1 MTVAALC
8 DQYLD
13 EVSSIILPKSGEPK
27 KASTLATDRGR
38 IERHIKP
45 LLGRKKVK
53 AITGPDVE
61 RFLRDVAAGRTK
73 ADIKTIK
80 HGRAI
85 VRGGRGTATRTV
97 GLLGAIF
104 SYAVKERLR
113 QDNPVRGIKRFR
125 DGANE
130 RYLSNAELGRLGEA
144 LAAAERD
151 GEHPA
156 VIAAIRLLALTGA
169 RRSEILSL
177 RWEYVDLERACLR
190 LPDSKTGAKII
201 RLGAPAMEVLASLSR
216 VAGNPYVLP
225 GEKDGA
231 HYVGLPRS
239 WDRIRKRAGLEDVR
253 LHDLRHSFASVAAG
267 GGDSLLIIGA
277 LLGHKDSATTKRY
290 AHLADD
296 PLRAAAE
303 RISGR
308 IAGAMKGEQEAEVVD
323 LAKHRP

>member
-1 MTVAALC
+1 MRK
-8 DQYLD
+8 
-13 EVSSIILPKSGEPK
+13 SS
-27 KASTLATDRGR
+27 
-38 IERHIKP
+38 
-45 LLGRKKVK
+45 
-53 AITGPDVE
+53 
-61 RFLRDVAAGRTK
+61 
-73 ADIKTIK
+73 
-80 HGRAI
+80 
-85 VRGGRGTATRTV
+85 
-97 GLLGAIF
+97 GLLTCSIV
-104 SYAVKERLR
+104 SKETTAPKL
-113 QDNPVRGIKRFR
+113 
-125 DGANE
+125 
-130 RYLSNAELGRLGEA
+130 
-144 LAAAERD
+144 
-151 GEHPA
+151 
-156 VIAAIRLLALTGA
+156 
-169 RRSEILSL
+169 
-177 RWEYVDLERACLR
+177 
-190 LPDSKTGAKII
+190 DSKTGAKII

-308 IAGAMKGEQEAEVVD
+308 IAGAMKGEQEAEVVV